1 MSSNIAF
8 TLPFTVGGSINVNDY
23 FDCDSTIEKNTKST
37 WAGECVL
44 RWTKTSEKNATL
56 NALGMN
62 ALFPNGIAKPV
73 SGYMSAGIA
82 RTGLSGTSTIYG
94 YVDGNKALEC
104 TSKNNKYALYSAN
117 MSDVI
122 LANASRLSSIV
133 FSGKSSTS
141 VNQTAANNVTISLTF
156 VRYDFAARA
165 ENCSVSVSSSTGYD
179 GDTITFTATPN
190 SACTFLG
197 WYNGSTR
204 VSTSKTYSHTVAGG
218 DLILTA
224 KATDPPIRRRYLLW
238 GNDIK
243 LGDEINENFSVT
255 YGSKVLVENLNG
267 SKTLL
272 CRDRY
277 MNNKVFLGTRSAN
290 CATKT
295 MPTNLVAM
303 VCKGDWMLNSALQG
317 GTVGYVDSNGWCVSP
332 FIPVPS
338 GCTSITINAG
348 GTQSGSI
355 LHEFD
360 SEFDYLSYWNGG
372 SNPRTFNFDYP
383 EQIRF
388 VRATFK
394 MSALADCYI
403 KDNTHNTYIFRGG
416 NV

>member
-1 MSSNIAF
+1 MSSNITF
-8 TLPFTVGGSINVNDY
+8 TLPFTVGGNYNVDDY
-23 FDCDSTIEKNTKST
+23 FECDSTIETNTSST
-37 WAGECVL
+37 WAGKCVL

-56 NALGMN
+56 KPVGMT
-62 ALFPNGIAKPV
+62 ALFPNAVAKPI

-94 YVDGNKALEC
+94 YVDGNKVLEC
-104 TSKNNKYALYSAN
+104 TSKTNKYATYSAN
-117 MSDVI
+117 MSDAI
-122 LANASRLSSIV
+122 LANASRASSIV
-133 FSGKSSTS
+133 FSGKSSAS
-141 VNQTAANNVTISLTF
+141 VNQTAADNVNISLTF
-156 VRYDFAARA
+156 VRYDFAALA

-179 GDTITFTATPN
+179 GDEITFTATPN

-204 VSTSKTYSHTVAGG
+204 VSTSKTYSHTVAGD
-218 DLILTA
+218 DLTLTA

-238 GNDIK
+238 GNEIK
-243 LGDEINENFSVT
+243 LGEEVNENFSVT
-255 YGSKVLVENLNG
+255 YGNKTLVENLNG

-272 CRDRY
+272 CKSRY
-277 MNNKVFLGTRSAN
+277 MTDKVFIGTRSAN
-290 CATKT
+290 CSDRT

-303 VCKGDWMLNSALQG
+303 VCKGDWLINTALQG
-317 GTVGYVDSNGWCVSP
+317 GTVGYVASAGWCVTP

-338 GCTSITINAG
+338 GCKSITVNAG
-348 GTQSGSI
+348 GTHSGSI
-355 LHEFD
+355 IHEFD

-383 EQIRF
+383 DSVCFI
-388 VRATFK
+388 RATFK
-394 MSALADCYI
+394 MAALTDCYI